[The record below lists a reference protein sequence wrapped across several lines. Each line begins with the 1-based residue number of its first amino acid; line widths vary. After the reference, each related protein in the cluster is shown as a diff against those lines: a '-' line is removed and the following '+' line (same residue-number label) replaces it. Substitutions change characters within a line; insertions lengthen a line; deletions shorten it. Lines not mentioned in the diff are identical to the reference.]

1 MRFGKPVIVA
11 LLATASFGL
20 LALPVLGQG
29 APESILP
36 PGFGDPADSRPA
48 AKPSGKPSAPRPAS
62 AAPSREPAAPRLDID
77 IDAAERSSAAS
88 SEISG
93 SGSARAASGGAG
105 ASVQV
110 ADGTEETNGEDLLDV
125 PIMPDLP
132 PYARRPVE
140 FVGVIG
146 PESDGLE
153 ADAFGASQGAYL
165 AHVLKGINAPIA
177 SRWASIML
185 RRTLLTRAKAPV
197 GIDPADWVAERTW
210 LLLKMGEA
218 DPARMLAQGI
228 DSDRQ
233 STRMRDMALQAALAT
248 ADPASACPAVEH
260 APGVYK
266 EAQWMLARAVCN
278 ALSGES
284 AQAAALVDSVAD
296 KGLAKQIDTLLAEK
310 VVGAA
315 GNTRRS
321 VKIQWDKVSKLTNW
335 RFGMATATGVEI
347 PATLLPADAWRL
359 RAWRA
364 RAPLRTASA
373 RMDDALIAAGMG
385 VFSNQAMVDLYG
397 AAYDETDPAE
407 RAGKP
412 FMALRQ
418 AYAGDNAGDRL
429 EALRSLWGETSA
441 ETIEGYG
448 RLVLT
453 ARAVALLRPE
463 AGLADAADQIVSS
476 LLTAGFVDQATGWLN
491 SVDEGS
497 PAWAQIVSANPD
509 AVSAVDSG
517 DITSLDEGKSGKRAK
532 FFLAAMAG
540 LGKINTEQA
549 NDAAESLEVALGR
562 QDAWTRALEKAVM
575 AGEQGTVVVLAAL
588 GLQGNAWGA
597 VDPVYLYRAVSAL
610 NRVGLQSEARLIA
623 AEAVARG

>member
-1 MRFGKPVIVA
+1 MRFAKPLTLA
-11 LLATASFGL
+11 LLATASIGVI
-20 LALPVLGQG
+20 ALPVLGRG

-36 PGFGDPADSRPA
+36 PGFGDPPDTKP
-48 AKPSGKPSAPRPAS
+48 AKPSSKPAPRPA
-62 AAPSREPAAPRLDID
+62 ATPSREPEAPQLDID
-77 IDAAERSSAAS
+77 IDAAERSSSAS
-88 SEISG
+88 SEVSGAG
-93 SGSARAASGGAG
+93 SGRPSSGGSG
-105 ASVQV
+105 AVAVQV
-110 ADGTEETNGEDLLDV
+110 ADGTEETNEAELLDT

-132 PYARRPVE
+132 PYARRPVDL
-140 FVGVIG
+140 VGVIG
-146 PESDGLE
+146 PESEGLE
-153 ADAFGASQGAYL
+153 ANAFGATSGRFL
-165 AHVLKGINAPIA
+165 GRVLNGINAPVA
-177 SRWASIML
+177 SRWASITL
-185 RRTLLTRAKAPV
+185 RRALLSRAKAPA

-233 STRMRDMALQAALAT
+233 TAYMRDMALQAALAS

-321 VKIQWDKVSKLTNW
+321 VKIQWDKVTKLTNW

-347 PATLLPADAWRL
+347 PATLLPADAWRM

-373 RMDDALIAAGMG
+373 RLDDALIAAGLG

-407 RAGKP
+407 RSGKP
-412 FMALRQ
+412 YMVLRD
-418 AYAGDNAGDRL
+418 AYAGGNSGERL
-429 EALRSLWGETSA
+429 DALRKLWGETGA

-463 AGLADAADQIVSS
+463 AGLGATADQIVSS
-476 LLTAGFVDQATGWLN
+476 LLTAGFVDQASGWLQ
-491 SVDEGS
+491 SVDVGS

-509 AVSAVDSG
+509 AVASVDPG
-517 DITSLDEGKSGKRAK
+517 DITGLDEGKSGKRAK
-532 FFLAAMAG
+532 FFLAGMAG
-540 LGKINTEQA
+540 LGKISTEQA

-562 QDAWTRALEKAVM
+562 QDAWTRALEKAVL
-575 AGEQGTVVVLAAL
+575 AGEQGTVVVLTAL
-588 GLQGNAWGA
+588 GLQGNAWGT

-610 NRVGLQSEARLIA
+610 NRVGLTSEARLIA